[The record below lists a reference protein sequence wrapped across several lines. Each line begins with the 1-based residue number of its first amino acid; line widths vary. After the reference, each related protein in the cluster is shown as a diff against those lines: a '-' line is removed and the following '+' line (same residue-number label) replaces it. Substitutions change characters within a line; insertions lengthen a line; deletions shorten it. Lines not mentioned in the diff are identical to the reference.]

1 MGYLDGQTVLLT
13 GATGGIGAACARAI
27 AAEGARLVLH
37 YSSSRE
43 AAEAL
48 AAELGNGALCVQADL
63 TDPAAPTR
71 LWAEAE
77 AAAGGRIHALVN
89 NAGIRNET
97 TVDDPL
103 EVWHAVWAREMQVNL
118 NAAVDLTRAA
128 ILHFREHGGGRI
140 VNMGSRAGQRG
151 YTPEAIPYGASKAAM
166 MNMTRTVARSFGHEG
181 IIAVAIAPGWVR
193 TSMAEEFIANYGAAA
208 ALDEIPIGRMA
219 EPDEIGELTAFALR
233 PSQVSL
239 SGSVLDV
246 NGASYIR

>member
-1 MGYLDGQTVLLT
+1 MGHLDGQTILLT
-13 GATGGIGAACARAI
+13 GATGGIGASCARAI
-27 AAEGARLVLH
+27 AAEGARLLLH
-37 YSSSRE
+37 YSSNHD

-48 AAELGNGALCVQADL
+48 AAEIGRGALCLQGDLADPVAPVQ
-63 TDPAAPTR
+63 
-71 LWAEAE
+71 LWQAAE

-97 TVDDPL
+97 TIDDPL
-103 EVWHAVWAREMQVNL
+103 ETWQAVWQREMQVNL
-118 NAAVDLTRAA
+118 YAAADLTREA
-128 ILHFREHGGGRI
+128 IRHFRQHGGGRI

-151 YTPEAIPYGASKAAM
+151 YTPEAIPYGASKAGL
-166 MNMTRTVARSFGHEG
+166 MNLTRTVARSFGRDG

-239 SGSVLDV
+239 SGAVLDV
-246 NGASYIR
+246 NGASYLR